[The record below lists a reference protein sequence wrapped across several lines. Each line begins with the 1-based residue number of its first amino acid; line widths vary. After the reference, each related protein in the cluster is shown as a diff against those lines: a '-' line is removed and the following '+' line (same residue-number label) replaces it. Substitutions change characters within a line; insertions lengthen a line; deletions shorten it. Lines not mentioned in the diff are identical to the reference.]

1 MNKTGLV
8 FACAIAAFL
17 GIVCGYIVSVV
28 EFNKLRSEKMEIG
41 VGNASE

>member
-41 VGNASE
+41 ERNGRE